1 MFNSPQ
7 ISHVKDPKSSNH
19 APMNSIEPKSATK
32 ISIQLNSAK
41 STKNKSIRFKS
52 ATIEFN
58 SAQISHEELNSAQI
72 NHLKNP
78 KSLINHHLVHSK
90 PKLHT
95 KNSIQLKST
104 M

>member
-1 MFNSPQ
+1 MLNSPQ

-41 STKNKSIRFKS
+41 STKKNQFASNQPPLSSI
-52 ATIEFN
+52 
-58 SAQISHEELNSAQI
+58 Q
-72 NHLKNP
+72 
-78 KSLINHHLVHSK
+78 
-90 PKLHT
+90 PKLAM

-104 M
+104 I